1 MYPVLHRDP
10 VVDKRNAGFSGR
22 KQPRRDV
29 RHRILKFATAEADG
43 RKVPEP
49 PQTTYA
55 RHLPVANV
63 VLTSKVPEGAA
74 AILNAALC
82 RQYQTLT
89 FLRLPLTFL
98 MTVFCS

>member
-1 MYPVLHRDP
+1 MSLLHPDP
-10 VVDKRNAGFSGR
+10 VVDKQNPGFQGR
-22 KQPRRDV
+22 KPPPGDV
-29 RHRILKFATAEADG
+29 RHQNLKFATAEADG
-43 RKVPEP
+43 MKVPEP

-63 VLTSKVPEGAA
+63 VLTSSAQEGAA
-74 AILNAALC
+74 AILNAARC

-98 MTVFCS
+98 NTVFCS